1 MDGASVYILC
11 CADGSLYVGVTRRS
25 VDERVSEHEAGLTI
39 GYTTSR
45 RPVELLYSEH
55 HERIDEAVAA
65 ERRIKGWSRAKK
77 VAYMAGEF
85 EALRAFSVSRGT
97 VLRRGGASFDTGAA
111 RPAQDEEGVEREGG
125 GLSRRSPRASS

>member
-1 MDGASVYILC
+1 MDRASVYILR

-25 VDERVSEHEAGLTI
+25 VDERVSEHEAGVVPR
-39 GYTTSR
+39 YTCSR

-77 VAYMAGEF
+77 VAYMAGTF
-85 EALRAFSVSRGT
+85 EALWAFSTSRRKA
-97 VLRRGGASFDTGAA
+97 LRRGGASFDTGAA
-111 RPAQDEEGVEREGG
+111 RPAQDEEGGG
-125 GLSRRSPRASS
+125 T